1 MRLKKIGFLV
11 AAFSLT
17 MGMSICARA
26 GTYKLEL
33 EATESKPTHYIK
45 YEPGSTEFGKLK
57 GYVQWNDDDDN
68 HKSDYQIDGE
78 YVVVDDNGEPYRL
91 TDGTKVIDFGDALFK
106 NSNPDNVFYT
116 GQKSINWWFATAFRA
131 YDPDKV
137 KVNSGF
143 KSDTLYTTAEL
154 ERSSSKDIV
163 GVGPNE
169 NEKNILRLG
178 PNALS
183 YDFRTE
189 SSLDDYT
196 WTEEDADDA
205 DDAAKITG
213 SLNLSTEA
221 SKKRGDYNTNKEKAY
236 RADLRNGVAGF
247 NISSITKHFNNYDS
261 DSTGTHLSYDKYHRS
276 SGYYIAGTIYR
287 PIVSVNNKDK
297 SFVLE
302 RYFAGNQTYYK
313 SWEDALKTT
322 DLYYDKEKSSAYGD
336 WHRLVAA
343 GKKLITSDYDD
354 NDSKYTGACTMAF
367 YVCEGY
373 SINDNM
379 ENLYVVYINYMDPFD
394 YCHSLVNIL
403 EDQSGEYGRYS
414 AWDGKVLYNILCSF
428 LDLVKYS
435 TG

>member
-45 YEPGSTEFGKLK
+45 YDTLSDEFKQLK
-57 GYVQWNDDDDN
+57 GYVQWNDDNDN
-68 HKSDYQIDGE
+68 HKSDFQIDGE

-116 GQKSINWWFATAFRA
+116 GKKSINWWFSTAFRP
-131 YDPDKV
+131 YDPDKI

-143 KSDTLYTTAEL
+143 LADDTLYTTAEL
-154 ERSSSKDIV
+154 EQSSSKDIV

-189 SSLDDYT
+189 SSLEDYT
-196 WTEEDADDA
+196 WTEEDAAAA
-205 DDAAKITG
+205 DSSDF
-213 SLNLSTEA
+213 NLSPEA
-221 SKKRGDYNTNKEKAY
+221 SKKKKDYNTNEGNAY

-261 DSTGTHLSYDKYHRS
+261 DSTGDHLSYNKLHRS
-276 SGYYIAGTIYR
+276 SGYYIAGTVYR

-302 RYFAGNQTYYK
+302 RYSAGNQTYYK

-322 DLYYDKEKSSAYGD
+322 D
-336 WHRLVAA
+336 
-343 GKKLITSDYDD
+343 
-354 NDSKYTGACTMAF
+354 
-367 YVCEGY
+367 
-373 SINDNM
+373 
-379 ENLYVVYINYMDPFD
+379 VY
-394 YCHSLVNIL
+394 
-403 EDQSGEYGRYS
+403 
-414 AWDGKVLYNILCSF
+414 
-428 LDLVKYS
+428 
-435 TG
+435 

>member
-33 EATESKPTHYIK
+33 EATEDKPTHYIK
-45 YEPGSTEFGKLK
+45 F
-57 GYVQWNDDDDN
+57 DDCSDAYGGLVGLVGEEN
-68 HKSDYQIDGE
+68 VHESDYQIDGE
-78 YVVVDDNGEPYRL
+78 TVCVDNNGEPYRL

-116 GQKSINWWFATAFRA
+116 GKKSINWWFATAFRP
-131 YDPDKV
+131 YDPDKI

-143 KSDTLYTTAEL
+143 VAGDTLYTTAEL
-154 ERSSSKDIV
+154 QLSNSNDIV

-196 WTEEDADDA
+196 WTEEDAADA
-205 DDAAKITG
+205 TG
-213 SLNLSTEA
+213 SLNLSPEA
-221 SKKRGDYNTNKEKAY
+221 EKNKKDYNTNKEKAY

-247 NISSITKHFNNYDS
+247 NISSITNHFNNYDS

-297 SFVLE
+297 SLVLE
-302 RYFAGNQTYYK
+302 RYSAGNQTYYK
-313 SWEDALKTT
+313 NWEDALKTT
-322 DLYYDKEKSSAYGD
+322 DVYYNKEKSSAYGD

-343 GKKLITSDYDD
+343 GKKLRTS
-354 NDSKYTGACTMAF
+354 
-367 YVCEGY
+367 E
-373 SINDNM
+373 
-379 ENLYVVYINYMDPFD
+379 
-394 YCHSLVNIL
+394 
-403 EDQSGEYGRYS
+403 
-414 AWDGKVLYNILCSF
+414 
-428 LDLVKYS
+428 
-435 TG
+435 